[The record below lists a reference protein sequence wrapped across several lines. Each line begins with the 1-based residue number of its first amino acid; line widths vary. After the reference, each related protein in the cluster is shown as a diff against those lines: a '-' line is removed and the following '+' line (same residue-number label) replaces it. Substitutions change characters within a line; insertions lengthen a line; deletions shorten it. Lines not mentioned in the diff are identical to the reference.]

1 MKSVSNSDSE
11 SGVEQSPGH
20 AGCTLQREPFIDINS
35 QLHDRDVERY
45 CALEAEERMLMKN
58 IYEQYDL
65 SARTYHKILKV
76 ARTIADL
83 SGHLRI
89 TTDDISEAVFYKCLD
104 GRYWGSGNGKG

>member
-1 MKSVSNSDSE
+1 M
-11 SGVEQSPGH
+11 EQARAMQDARYRGT
-20 AGCTLQREPFIDINS
+20 GYRYNS

-45 CALEAEERMLMKN
+45 CVLEAEERMLMKR